1 MRALWYLDLET
12 APRLDIQKIVPA
24 GKAAAN
30 IKDPAKILAA
40 IAENRQKK
48 IDLAAVNVNFGRIV
62 VLGHGTGTDGVWHV
76 PIFHTEDEERVGLEE
91 FWDDWAA
98 AGSPVFCGFFASQ
111 FDVPM
116 LVRRSQL
123 LGVVPGVLEL
133 GRYRHP
139 SVLDLAQ
146 VLTFDWM
153 LDAEKLSTY
162 ARVFGLP
169 HDDETTGSEMPGLI
183 AAGEYNQV
191 AEHCRCDLEL
201 THRLAHVLGVA

>member
-1 MRALWYLDLET
+1 MWYLDLET
-12 APRLDIQKIVPA
+12 APRTDVYAIVPL
-24 GKAAAN
+24 GRAAAN
-30 IKDPAKILAA
+30 IKDPAKIMAA
-40 IAENRQKK
+40 ILEKRQKK
-48 IDLAAVNVNFGRIV
+48 IDLAAVSVDFGRIV
-62 VLGHGTGTDGVWHV
+62 VLGHGTGEEGVWHV
-76 PIFHTEDEERVGLEE
+76 PVFRTEDEERAGLEA
-91 FWDDWAA
+91 FWEGWAS

-116 LVRRSQL
+116 LVRRSHI
-123 LGVVPGVLEL
+123 LGVVPGVVEL

-146 VLTFDWM
+146 ELTFGWM

-169 HDDETTGSEMPGLI
+169 HDDTTEGSEMPGLI
-183 AAGEYNQV
+183 AAGEYHVV

-201 THRLAHVLGVA
+201 TRLLAVALHLA

>member
-1 MRALWYLDLET
+1 MWYLDLET
-12 APRLDIQKIVPA
+12 APRTDVHALVPA
-24 GKAAAN
+24 GKAPAN
-30 IKDPAKILAA
+30 IKDPAKIMAA
-40 IAENRQKK
+40 IAESRQKK
-48 IDLAAVNVNFGRIV
+48 IDLAAVSVNFGRIV
-62 VLGHGTGTDGVWHV
+62 VLGHGTGTDGVWHT
-76 PIFHTEDEERVGLEE
+76 PIFRTEDEERFGLEA
-91 FWDDWAA
+91 FWDGWAA

-146 VLTFDWM
+146 ELTFGWM

-183 AAGEYNQV
+183 AAGAYHQV

-201 THRLAHVLGVA
+201 TYMLAMILRLDG